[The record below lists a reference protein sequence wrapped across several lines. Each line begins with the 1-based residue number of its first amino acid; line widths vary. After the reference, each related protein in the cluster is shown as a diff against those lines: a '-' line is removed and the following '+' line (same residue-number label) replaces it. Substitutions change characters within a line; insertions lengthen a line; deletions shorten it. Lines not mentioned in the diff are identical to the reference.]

1 MHQRNLGFQNKRTEI
16 LKSLHD
22 RKEGCTMVFF
32 ADRLY
37 QLRCEKGYTQEE
49 LASLLGC
56 MPRMI
61 QDYEEG
67 RLYPHAIAMTDL
79 ADLFDVSLDYLMG
92 RTENRQI
99 NR

>member
-61 QDYEEG
+61 QD
-67 RLYPHAIAMTDL
+67 
-79 ADLFDVSLDYLMG
+79 
-92 RTENRQI
+92 
-99 NR
+99 